1 MKRNIIILIL
11 MIAFVFVFGT
21 VAFHLIESWSLFDSF
36 FSHSSPFPRWDTLF
50 LRISLRLEK

>member
-36 FSHSSPFPRWDTLF
+36 FHTHHRFHGGILYS
-50 LRISLRLEK
+50 